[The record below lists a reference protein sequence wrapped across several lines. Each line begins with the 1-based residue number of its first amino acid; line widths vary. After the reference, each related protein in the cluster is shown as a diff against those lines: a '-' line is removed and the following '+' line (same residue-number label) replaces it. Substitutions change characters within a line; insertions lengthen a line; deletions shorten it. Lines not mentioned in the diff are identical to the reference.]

1 MNRKNLISW
10 GIFFAFAI
18 AAIAFSWHDAILQ
31 FSGAIGLGKGVV
43 WIAFLLFTGYSIYC
57 SSRENIFKSI
67 GRIAQLQWGRQIGID
82 LYLGLLLFFFVVYLH
97 SGPTVLFLWLLP
109 TLLFANLAT
118 LLYVAI
124 HFESLISRFIT

>member
-1 MNRKNLISW
+1 MNRKLIPW
-10 GIFFAFAI
+10 GVFFAFVL
-18 AAIAFSWHDAILQ
+18 AAIAFSWHEDILK
-31 FSGAIGLGKGVV
+31 FSGATGTGKGFV

-67 GRIAQLQWGRQIGID
+67 GRIGQLQWGRQIGID
-82 LYLGLLLFFFVVYLH
+82 LYLGLLLFFCIVYLH
-97 SGPTVLFLWLLP
+97 SGPTVLLLWLLP